1 MAHSASKVQLG
12 TTLSNHKT
20 VTSETGT
27 IEAGLV
33 VCQDDDGT
41 IDVTSASGSTIGV
54 SLGNDSSN
62 TGKMAIC
69 RKGLGVPVQVGSGT
83 PAIGAQVA
91 VSNTTGKTVDYTGSG
106 DRYVN
111 AVYKSVKL
119 TNGGIKE
126 DGTTLCDVAIID
138 FVGGL

>member
-1 MAHSASKVQLG
+1 MGHNASKVLLG
-12 TTLSNHKT
+12 TTQSSLKEVVN
-20 VTSETGT
+20 ETGS

-54 SLGNDSSN
+54 SMGKDLSD

-69 RKGLGVPVQVGSGT
+69 KRGLRVPVQVGSGT
-83 PAIGAQVA
+83 PVVGAQVA

-111 AVYKSVKL
+111 AVFVSAKL

-126 DGTTLCDVAIID
+126 DGTLCDIALID
-138 FVGGL
+138 FPGGL